1 MGVFNLLNP
10 AKISPQYSNLSPM
23 DSVDAPTASP
33 QQIGGFSQVPLD
45 APKMTDSEDAS
56 ATQNRDGSHKRLRE
70 VTNLRT
76 AYTSTY
82 LNEDGTKTMEYS
94 SIQQNYRENGEW
106 KKIDN
111 KLEPLTTSS
120 KPGFRGDA
128 GKAGASLRNLHS
140 GISLVGGAESIS
152 LKPVGTA
159 DIQPDKEGDY
169 TVIYKDAWPGVDLK
183 YELRGE
189 MVKEYTIIKN
199 RDAQTT
205 FDYTVNGGRVI
216 NDSQTDGALSVE
228 GIDGYHFSPL
238 TLDVSGRG
246 VLSEQRVTQKP
257 TATGLRVSVDHDW
270 FKSQPDSAFPM
281 VIDPS
286 WTSSDPNTTYKMYKS
301 DGYYC
306 PSTSCYANTGSLN
319 DSGTWRHWRTY
330 IKFPYSTLD
339 NKTILTASMNGT
351 YQSGAG
357 GTTAAKT
364 VGMST
369 ASCSTAFSCY
379 GSTFASDS
387 GVTTNFGI
395 NFKSKLQTLV
405 DANDFDTWWGFKG
418 EEGSAT
424 SFKPYYMIKASVTY
438 DTPTPMTSAVSPADK
453 ATTVTTQPSLKV
465 NTVTDADGDDIDYY
479 FRVATNPDAE
489 TGAVINSGWIDSPQW
504 NVPDN
509 ILQDGRTYYWHTYV
523 RGYAQKNPTWVRS
536 FKVDT
541 RTGKDSTQAYEELG
555 PVSVD
560 LATGNA
566 TTSTGS
572 HSIAALGGDI
582 GVGLSYN
589 TPAMSSTGLTAQY
602 WNNNSFTGNPIL
614 TRVDSSVNFDW
625 TSGSPE
631 VSVPADNFS
640 SRWTGYVT
648 APTTGDYQ
656 FGCTANAW
664 CKIYL
669 DNQQYLAPGAS
680 GTFFGSTVHLE
691 AGKPVALKLEQIETT
706 GVASMQFL
714 VKGGVTQQAVP
725 ESWLDTGARATATK
739 YGLLGR
745 YYKDDGTKTFPSNPD
760 DPNRLLMVRSD
771 NKINFDWGT
780 GAPSPG
786 LPSDNFLVRWKGFI
800 TVPETGDYA
809 LGGNGDAGMR
819 IKTNTGLLGAEQT
832 PLDSWSNISGNRWG
846 STVHLNA
853 GEATGITVEY
863 YEGADTASFQLLIK
877 STALNLAEQEMP
889 VTWLAPKAN
898 VLPNGWELG
907 FGDGNVNF
915 ERLQVLSNAAI
926 LSDSTGQTYEYT
938 WNGGSYSPPKSQEAM
953 LTRNDDGTYT
963 VFDTD
968 GKTYI
973 FDVEGKLTSV
983 SSPEDDKQPAALKY
997 EYGYTPARLT
1007 KISDGVNQARSG
1019 TLYYKGYNDSE
1030 CEVLSG
1036 FDPAPNGMLCAFKT
1050 TDGKKTTFQYE
1061 SDNLARVALP
1071 GNDYEDY
1078 KYDAFGRIISY
1089 RDTLANDAI
1098 AYGVRQDNAEAN
1110 SEITYDGLGRV
1121 ASTKA
1126 PAPTA
1131 GATRVESTV
1140 NYLAGA
1146 TEFHVVGASEP
1157 HGFSKKVTYDS
1168 LFRTTSETDLA
1179 NLTTYT
1185 QWHNDKDLVLSTTD
1199 PTGLKS
1205 TTIYN
1210 EDDLPVDSYGPAP
1223 ASWFGSDNKP
1233 LAGEVNNVPH
1243 VKSGY
1248 DEGITGLGVA
1258 YYNNKKLLSAPK
1270 LNSTSTWATS
1280 ADVKETFANG
1290 SAPVTPTDG
1299 WSARYTGKIK
1309 LSATGNHSFKLRG
1322 DAGFR
1327 LYIDDEL
1334 IVDGWGGGTLSG
1346 GDNTV
1351 SGATA
1356 FNNTEA
1362 NSTHRIRIEQYHAA
1376 TGATSIQLYMTA
1388 PSASETS
1395 VLSSILSPN
1404 YGLTTSTTSYDSQ
1417 LGNLTSNIQYSKPEY
1432 GLVSSTT
1439 LDPTGLNLQS
1449 QATYE
1454 SAGSG
1459 FLRQT
1464 SKTLPGGTTTQYEYY
1479 SATDTRDNPC
1489 TPATESTLQS
1499 GFIKRKIEQDP
1510 DAAGSQQ
1517 SRTSEYVYDDS
1528 GSTVAARYGNE
1539 PWICTTT
1546 DQRGRVIETLVPT
1559 IGAKLGRTITNNFA
1573 VNNNPLITSTSDSS
1587 GTITVENDLLGRT
1600 IKYTDAN
1607 GRVTENAYDQ
1617 FSNLVNRSSIV
1628 GVESYD
1634 YDQFDR
1640 LTTYKLDNVTF
1651 STINYDQ
1658 YGRVSTTSY
1667 PAGVN
1672 LTSIGRDNL
1681 LRENSLTYTLADS
1694 NQVTDSVN
1702 YSSSGQVLSSNQNG
1716 VLKTYSYDN
1725 ATRLTGAEIGEDSY
1739 SYEFGANDSSC
1750 NSLPSTN
1757 PNAAKSGN
1765 RTKLTVNGQV
1775 TTYCYDF
1782 ADKLISSS
1790 DDRIGSPVYDSRG
1803 NITELGVS
1811 DKKTAFEFDS
1821 SDRNIGIMQTL
1832 APGVG
1837 GNTSS
1842 TTETIESLYERDVQS
1857 RVLGREFKRNGITQS
1872 STKFVYTGSSDSP
1885 DALLD
1890 TNGNVIEKYVA
1901 LPGDVLVTIKPNHT
1915 SAGAL
1920 TLSLP
1925 NIHGDIFATV
1935 NADGSLINQ
1944 FVTGPFGEPIE
1955 PANTP
1960 DNTTE
1965 NASWQYLGQHQKL
1978 TESSMGLAPIQMG
1991 ARVYLPEIGRFI
2003 SIDPVDGGTDNSYV
2017 YANDPVNETDLT
2029 GTIIETAA
2037 DVAGVGYDI
2046 YSLYQDPSLE
2056 NTGFLAWSVAA
2067 TFIPLVPGSY
2077 VGRAGAAAIK
2087 TAKVT
2092 KKATS
2097 TKKAAKTVA
2106 KTKAKEKAGVYIART
2121 NNKKVYVGQT
2131 NNFSVRAKQH
2141 HKTGKISKTAKRIQI
2156 PVKKKSSRDVVE
2168 RFFYVLFGTNR
2179 APWLENKVS
2188 PPRSKNVFLRLL
2200 GL

>member
-1 MGVFNLLNP
+1 
-10 AKISPQYSNLSPM
+10 M

-45 APKMTDSEDAS
+45 APKMTDSEDA
-56 ATQNRDGSHKRLRE
+56 AAAQNRDSSHKRLSE

-205 FDYTVNGGRVI
+205 FDYTVNGGKVI
-216 NDSQTDGALSVE
+216 NDPQTDGALSVE

-238 TLDVSGRG
+238 TLDVGGRG

-306 PSTSCYANTGSLN
+306 PPTSCYANTGSIN
-319 DSGTWRHWRTY
+319 DSGTWRHWHTY
-330 IKFPYSTLD
+330 IKFPYSALD
-339 NKTILTASMNGT
+339 NKTILSASMNGT

-357 GTTAAKT
+357 GTTASKT
-364 VGMST
+364 IYLGQ
-369 ASCSTAFSCY
+369 AGCSTGFNCF
-379 GSTFASDS
+379 GSNVGNDA
-387 GVTTNFGI
+387 GVTTNFAI
-395 NFKSKLQTLV
+395 DFKTKLQSLIS
-405 DANDFDTWWGFKG
+405 ANDFDTWWSFKG
-418 EEGSAT
+418 QEGSAT

-714 VKGGVTQQAVP
+714 VKGAVTQQAVP
-725 ESWLDTGARATATK
+725 ESWLDTGARVTATK
-739 YGLLGR
+739 YGLQGR

-832 PLDSWSNISGNRWG
+832 PLDSWSNISGDRWG

-938 WNGGSYSPPKSQEAM
+938 WNGSSYTPPKSQEAM

-963 VFDTD
+963 VLDTD

-973 FDVEGKLTSV
+973 FDVEGKLASV

-1007 KISDGVNQARSG
+1007 KISDGVNEARSG

-1030 CEVLSG
+1030 CEVMSG
-1036 FDPAPNGMLCAFKT
+1036 FDEPKPGMLCAFKT

-1078 KYDAFGRIISY
+1078 GYDAFGRITSY

-1233 LAGEVNNVPH
+1233 LAGQVNNVPH

-1351 SGATA
+1351 SGATP

-1395 VLSSILSPN
+1395 VLSNILSPN

-1479 SATDTRDNPC
+1479 SASDTRDNPC
-1489 TPATESTLQS
+1489 TTASESYLQA
-1499 GFIKRKIEQDP
+1499 GFAKTKTEQDP
-1510 DAAGSQQ
+1510 DGSGSAT
-1517 SRTSEYVYDDS
+1517 SRTSETVYNDS
-1528 GSTVAARYGNE
+1528 GQVVAVRYNAD
-1539 PWICTTT
+1539 PWTCTTF
-1546 DQRGRVIETLVPT
+1546 DDRGRPLTTEVPVIAGKP
-1559 IGAKLGRTITNNFA
+1559 GRTITNNYLVDA
-1573 VNNNPLITSTSDSS
+1573 TPLKASTTDSS
-1587 GTITVENDLLGRT
+1587 GTITTQIDLLGRMVA
-1600 IKYTDAN
+1600 YTDAKGN
-1607 GRVTENAYDQ
+1607 QTTY
-1617 FSNLVNRSSIV
+1617 
-1628 GVESYD
+1628 SYD
-1634 YDQFDR
+1634 WLGKATAKNSPIGEETFTYDNYDR
-1640 LTTYKLDNVTF
+1640 LTTHKLDGSTF
-1651 STINYDQ
+1651 ATVHYDQ
-1658 YGRVSTTSY
+1658 YSRIESVDY
-1667 PAGVN
+1667 PAGLTLDELQRDSLSRVN
-1672 LTSIGRDNL
+1672 KATFTA
-1681 LRENSLTYTLADS
+1681 NSTTISDE
-1694 NQVTDSVN
+1694 VTRSV
-1702 YSSSGQVLSSNQNG
+1702 SGSVLSGTENG
-1716 VLKTYSYDN
+1716 IAKSYNYDN
-1725 ATRLTGAEIGEDSY
+1725 AGRLTQAVIGDNTFSY
-1739 SYEFGANDSSC
+1739 AFGTPDSSC
-1750 NSLPSTN
+1750 SSVPGNNANTSKNS
-1757 PNAAKSGN
+1757 N
-1765 RTKLTVNGQV
+1765 RTSYTLNGQT
-1775 TTYCYDF
+1775 TTYCYDM
-1782 ADKLISSS
+1782 ADRLVVSS
-1790 DDRIGSPVYDSRG
+1790 DARFTDAQYDSHG
-1803 NITELGVS
+1803 NTTSLGNS
-1811 DKKTAFEFDS
+1811 THTTQLTYDS
-1821 SDRNIGIMQTL
+1821 SDRN
-1832 APGVG
+1832 
-1837 GNTSS
+1837 TSI
-1842 TTETIESLYERDVQS
+1842 TETYAGQSEKQITYTRDVS
-1857 RVLGREFKRNGITQS
+1857 DRLLRRHYKVNGTTQS
-1872 STKFVYTGSSDSP
+1872 DTYYGYTSAADSP
-1885 DALLD
+1885 AFVTDGSG
-1890 TNGNVIEKYVA
+1890 TVVQKYLS
-1901 LPGDVLVTIKPNHT
+1901 LPGGVNVTIKPQST
-1915 SAGAL
+1915 SAGAV
-1920 TLSLP
+1920 TYSLSNL
-1925 NIHGDIFATV
+1925 HGDTMATV
-1935 NADGSLINQ
+1935 NADGLATLQ
-1944 FVTGPFGEPIE
+1944 APTGPYGELLVQP
-1955 PANTP
+1955 PTNTV
-1960 DNTTE
+1960 DGASFAYVGAFKKTTDT
-1965 NASWQYLGQHQKL
+1965 ALSI
-1978 TESSMGLAPIQMG
+1978 TPTQMG
-1991 ARVYLPEIGRFI
+1991 ARVYVAELGRFLQT
-2003 SIDPVDGGTDNSYV
+2003 DPVEGGTSNDYV
-2017 YANDPVNETDLT
+2017 YVTDPVN
-2029 GTIIETAA
+2029 
-2037 DVAGVGYDI
+2037 GYDLNGEWGWFGGFI
-2046 YSLYQDPSLE
+2046 MHKAVQALKTVVKAVAKTIVHKVKTVVKVAAHVVVAAAYFGAWLHGGGKKQTVKASRYS
-2056 NTGFLAWSVAA
+2056 WSVNNQ
-2067 TFIPLVPGSY
+2067 TF
-2077 VGRAGAAAIK
+2077 K
-2087 TAKVT
+2087 
-2092 KKATS
+2092 S
-2097 TKKAAKTVA
+2097 TKKKQGTHKVA
-2106 KTKAKEKAGVYIART
+2106 SRGSVKAG
-2121 NNKKVYVGQT
+2121 GLEG
-2131 NNFSVRAKQH
+2131 FL
-2141 HKTGKISKTAKRIQI
+2141 
-2156 PVKKKSSRDVVE
+2156 VVNE
-2168 RFFYVLFGTNR
+2168 
-2179 APWLENKVS
+2179 AS
-2188 PPRSKNVFLRLL
+2188 AKNVNGRLTVSGNKWSFEGTASGITDRYDFMHRDDQPWYSLRNILSAGARGFGWSCSVL
-2200 GL
+2200 RSCSPEDYSLDAVGTVRVSGSGTF